1 MFDRHYAVWPKG
13 VPKHLTLPATSLYE
27 NLELSARRYPD
38 KPALLYYG
46 SALSY
51 AALKDHVDRLAGWL
65 ETSRGVKRQDR
76 VLLYMQNSPQF
87 IIAYYAIQRLTAVVV
102 PVNPMSKTEE
112 LRHIAR
118 DTGATTILC
127 GQEIFPFAKEL
138 LGHDLQHA
146 IVAAYADYVTAPT
159 DLALPDVVA
168 AARLPVASPAVAW
181 TDALAASH
189 AASPHKA
196 THDDWCVL
204 PYSSG
209 TTGAPKGCL
218 HNIRGV
224 TATLFG
230 SIAWNPATP
239 ESVQLVTLPLFHVT
253 GMQNSM
259 NAPLFNGATLV
270 LMTRWDRRVAAD
282 LIRRHRITHW
292 RNITTMCI
300 DFLSDPES
308 ANWDLS
314 SLIGIGGGGAPM
326 PKAVAARLKD
336 FTGLDYIEGYGL
348 SETIAATHIN
358 PVSNPKP
365 QCLGIPVFD
374 VDSRIVNPDTLEEL
388 GPHETGEI
396 VMAGPQI
403 FLGYWN
409 RPEETAQVFFE
420 RDGKR
425 FFRSGDLGYYDEE
438 GFFYLVDRLK
448 RMINASGYKVW
459 PSEIEAMMYAHP
471 GIREVCVIAT
481 ADPHRGETVKAVII
495 PKDDAALTAES
506 VEAWCRDRMAAYKV
520 PRVIAFAESLPKSAT
535 GKILWRVLQDEERAA
550 AKSDAAD

>member
-13 VPKHLTLPATSLYE
+13 VPKHLTLPETSLYE
-27 NLELSARRYPD
+27 NIEISARRFPH

-46 SALSY
+46 SGLSY
-51 AALKDHVDRLAGWL
+51 ADLKDHIDRLAGWL
-65 ETSRGVKRQDR
+65 EQRCGVKKADR

-87 IIAYYAIQRLTAVVV
+87 VIAYYAIQRLTAVVV

-112 LRHIAR
+112 LRHIAA
-118 DTGATTILC
+118 DTGAGTVIC
-127 GQEIFPFAKEL
+127 GQEL
-138 LGHDLQHA
+138 LGFVQPLLGETLQHA
-146 IVAAYADYVTAPT
+146 VVAAYGDYVTAPT
-159 DLALPDVVA
+159 DLPLPDVVTAPRIAINVPA
-168 AARLPVASPAVAW
+168 AMAW
-181 TDALAASH
+181 NDALAANLT
-189 AASPHKA
+189 ASPHQA
-196 THDDWCVL
+196 SHDDWCVL

-218 HNIRGV
+218 HTIRGV

-270 LMTRWDRRVAAD
+270 LMTRWDRQVAAE
-282 LIRRHRITHW
+282 LIQRHRVTHW

-300 DFLSDPES
+300 DFLSDPGIGKY
-308 ANWDLS
+308 DLS

-326 PKAVAARLKD
+326 PKAVAARLKEL
-336 FTGLDYIEGYGL
+336 TGLDYIEGYGL

-358 PVSNPKP
+358 PVDNPRP

-374 VDSRIVNPDTLEEL
+374 VDSRVVNPDTLQEL
-388 GPHETGEI
+388 GPGETGEI
-396 VMAGPQI
+396 VVAGPQV

-409 RPEETAQVFFE
+409 RPAETAAVFFE

-425 FFRSGDLGYYDEE
+425 FFRTGDLGYYDED
-438 GFFYLVDRLK
+438 GYFFLVDRLK
-448 RMINASGYKVW
+448 RMINASGFKVW
-459 PSEIEAMMYAHP
+459 PTEIEAMMYAHP
-471 GIREVCVIAT
+471 GIREVCIIAT
-481 ADPHRGETVKAVII
+481 PDAHRGETVKAVIV
-495 PKDDAALTAES
+495 PKDDAKSLTAEEIQS
-506 VEAWCRDRMAAYKV
+506 WCRDRMAAYKV
-520 PRVIAFAESLPKSAT
+520 PRMVVFADALPKSAT
-535 GKILWRVLQDEERAA
+535 GKILWRVLQEQERATTPN
-550 AKSDAAD
+550 